1 MVKSILVPDETVGNQ
16 RIEVERS
23 RETHHPRPQK
33 EQKEQKEQ
41 EEAAEKLISP

>member
-1 MVKSILVPDETVGNQ
+1 MKQSAIKESKW
-16 RIEVERS
+16 VERS